1 MVKEVNKE
9 HKNVEMTRK
18 KKRSGIVYFDYSLL
32 AILICLVCFGLVM
45 LYSTSSYS
53 AMMKQNGDSLFYFK
67 RQLLFCIVG
76 FIGMWLVSKIDYH
89 WYINKSKLFYFFSI
103 FMMFLVKTPL
113 GKEVNGAKRWIKLPF
128 GQQLQPA
135 ELAKIAVILF
145 IPALICTMGKEIKP
159 WRGVIRVLAWGG
171 FSAAVVYL
179 ITDNLSTAIIVMG
192 ITCITI
198 FVVHP
203 KTKIFVGIAGVGIVL
218 AIADARILGTMME
231 TSGSFRLRRIQV
243 WLHPEADASG
253 DGYQTLQALY
263 AIGSGGFFG

>member
-89 WYINKSKLFYFFSI
+89 WYISKD
-103 FMMFLVKTPL
+103 TT
-113 GKEVNGAKRWIKLPF
+113 GKGSK
-128 GQQLQPA
+128 
-135 ELAKIAVILF
+135 
-145 IPALICTMGKEIKP
+145 
-159 WRGVIRVLAWGG
+159 WRKKVDQTSVWT
-171 FSAAVVYL
+171 AASTCRNSQNCCY
-179 ITDNLSTAIIVMG
+179 IIYSGTDLY
-192 ITCITI
+192 
-198 FVVHP
+198 
-203 KTKIFVGIAGVGIVL
+203 
-218 AIADARILGTMME
+218 
-231 TSGSFRLRRIQV
+231 
-243 WLHPEADASG
+243 
-253 DGYQTLQALY
+253 DG
-263 AIGSGGFFG
+263 